1 MLGRKL
7 MEAEPGQEDYAGT
20 NKPHLRQQIWI
31 DFNKVH
37 RKTYLEASLVLTDL
51 LKITALINILAA
63 NTNQRDH

>member
-31 DFNKVH
+31 DFNEVH
-37 RKTYLEASLVLTDL
+37 KKTYLEASLVLTDL

>member
-31 DFNKVH
+31 DFNEVH

>member
-31 DFNKVH
+31 DFNEVH
-37 RKTYLEASLVLTDL
+37 KKTFLEASLVLTDL
-51 LKITALINILAA
+51 LKIKALINILAA
-63 NTNQRDH
+63 TTNERDH